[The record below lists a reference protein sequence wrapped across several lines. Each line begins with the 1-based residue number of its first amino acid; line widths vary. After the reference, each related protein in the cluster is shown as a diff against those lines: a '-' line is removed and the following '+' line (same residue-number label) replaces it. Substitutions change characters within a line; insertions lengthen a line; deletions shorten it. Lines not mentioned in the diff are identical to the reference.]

1 MERLNYFI
9 EHNKIPNII
18 FHGPPGSGK
27 KTLLDTF
34 IHRIYTNKEN
44 LQECVMRVNCAYGK
58 GIKFMRE
65 EIKHF
70 SKTKT
75 KHFFK
80 SILLLNAEKLTPD
93 AQFALRRCIEEFSHN
108 TRYFIV
114 TIDKYKLIKPI
125 LSRFSEIYISSSE
138 NLHQLSIRQLNF
150 DEYEQDRCIDFTRIM
165 ETLHEK
171 NIHSI
176 STQLTDQAY
185 SVFDLEQYIETM
197 NIPSEDKYK
206 WFLYASKIKS
216 EIINEKLLFYVL
228 LHFLLFR
235 KEMTL
240 NLFI

>member
-34 IHRIYTNKEN
+34 IHKIYTDKET

-75 KHFFK
+75 KNFFK

-125 LSRFSEIYISSSE
+125 LSRFSEIYISSST
-138 NLHQLSIRQLNF
+138 NLHQLSLQHINF
-150 DEYEQDRCIDFTRIM
+150 GDYDHERTNQFTGIM
-165 ETLHEK
+165 QTLHEH
-171 NIHSI
+171 NIHLVASM
-176 STQLTDQAY
+176 LTDQAY
-185 SVFDLEQYIETM
+185 SVFDLEHYIETM
-197 NIPSEDKYK
+197 TMSNDDKYK

-216 EIINEKLLFYVL
+216 EIINETLLFCVL
-228 LHFLLFR
+228 LHYLLFR